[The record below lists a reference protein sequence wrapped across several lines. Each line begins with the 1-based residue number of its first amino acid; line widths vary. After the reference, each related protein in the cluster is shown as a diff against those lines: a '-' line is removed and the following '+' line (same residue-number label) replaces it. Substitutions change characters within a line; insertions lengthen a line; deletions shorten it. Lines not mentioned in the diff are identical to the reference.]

1 MKKALQSQLHTHAS
15 DAVLLFGIAM
25 VVFAGVV
32 LVLVETMERQRT
44 LSHIEATEKF
54 YAGAGSWTQAE
65 P

>member
-1 MKKALQSQLHTHAS
+1 MRALQSQLHAHAS

-44 LSHIEATEKF
+44 VSHIEAVEKIH
-54 YAGAGSWTQAE
+54 AVGGSWTQAE